1 MAAAKVPVQKAFKIR
16 KSSPEFKKLDR
27 CEKLILST
35 LEEESKL
42 WFKVFDAMNTVQQ
55 EKLYTA
61 RGFSSF
67 TQWVKYFARTELEVQ
82 ESLLWKRLKAGKLLL
97 EYVERKAAKDG
108 EDHEERDIVLDAAK
122 YAISPNCLDLA
133 AKISEGDTAKFDHL
147 VDGVESGTLKNKDL
161 ESAWKTKK
169 QEAKKSADAEQKAD
183 TDPSLPLFNENEIPV
198 VPVIAAD
205 IVAALSSTAWLSD
218 FAGRT
223 EDYRTKMD
231 VRAEFPVY
239 PAGMG
244 EAKKARM
251 MDALVMETFT
261 LDDVLRNQLGLHG
274 VEIKIA
280 KSDIEHDHKWSEYE
294 PFCDFMWLAVTPDLV
309 EDAEKLT
316 TPEWGILVYDKEV
329 KGLKIHRPAKKLKAE
344 LREFTLA
351 TWIRRELG
359 WTK

>member
-1 MAAAKVPVQKAFKIR
+1 MAATKAPAQKAFKIR
-16 KSSPEFKKLDR
+16 KSSPEFKKLKHY
-27 CEKLILST
+27 ENVILST
-35 LEEESKL
+35 LEQESKL
-42 WFKVFDAMNTVQQ
+42 WFKVFNAMNTVQQ
-55 EKLYTA
+55 EKLYIA

-97 EYVERKAAKDG
+97 EYVERKAAKEG
-108 EDHEERDIVLDAAK
+108 EDHEEKDIVLDAEK

-133 AKISEGDTAKFDHL
+133 AKISEGDAQKFDHI
-147 VDGVESGTLKNKDL
+147 VDGVEAGTLKNKDL
-161 ESAWKTKK
+161 EAAWKTKK
-169 QEAKKSADAEQKAD
+169 QEKKESADAEQKAD
-183 TDPSLPLFNENEIPV
+183 TDPSLPLFNEAEVPAAPV
-198 VPVIAAD
+198 TAKD
-205 IVAALSSTAWLSD
+205 IVAALSNTAWLSD
-218 FAGRT
+218 FAGRA
-223 EDYRTKMD
+223 EGSRTRID
-231 VRAEFPVY
+231 VRPEFPVY

-251 MDALVMETFT
+251 MDALVLETFT

-280 KSDIEHDHKWSEYE
+280 QSDLEHDHKWEEYS
-294 PFCDFMWLAVTPDLV
+294 PFCDYMWLAVTDDLV
-309 EDAEKLT
+309 GDAEKLT
-316 TPEWGILVYDKEV
+316 LPEWGILAYDAETKS
-329 KGLKIHRPAKKLKAE
+329 LKIHRLAKKLKAE

>member
-1 MAAAKVPVQKAFKIR
+1 MATTKAVVKKFP
-16 KSSPEFKKLDR
+16 KSSPEYKKLMK
-27 CEKLILST
+27 CEKEILTT

-42 WFKVFDAMNTVQQ
+42 WFRVFNAMNTVQQ
-55 EKLYTA
+55 EKLYVV
-61 RGFSSF
+61 RGFTSF
-67 TQWVKYFARTELEVQ
+67 TQWVKFFARSQLEVQ

-97 EYVERKAAKDG
+97 EYVERKAAKGGD
-108 EDHEERDIVLDAAK
+108 DHEEKNIVLDAAK

-133 AKISEGDTAKFDHL
+133 AKISEGDEQKFDHL
-147 VDGVESGTLKNKDL
+147 VDGVEAGTLKNKDL
-161 ESAWKTKK
+161 EAAWKTKK
-169 QEAKKSADAEQKAD
+169 QEIKESADAEQKAD
-183 TDPSLPLFNENEIPV
+183 TDPSLPLFNENEVPAAPV
-198 VPVIAAD
+198 TAAD
-205 IVAALSSTAWLSD
+205 IVAALSNTAWLSD
-218 FAGRT
+218 FAGRA
-223 EDYRTKMD
+223 EDSRTKMD
-231 VRAEFPVY
+231 VRSEFPVY

-251 MDALVMETFT
+251 MDALVLETFT

-280 KSDIEHDHKWSEYE
+280 QSDLEYDHKWEEYT
-294 PFCDFMWLAVTPDLV
+294 PFCDFMWLAVTADLV

-316 TPEWGILVYDKEV
+316 LPEWGILVYDAETRS
-329 KGLKIHRPAKKLKAE
+329 LKIHRPAKKLKAE

>member
-1 MAAAKVPVQKAFKIR
+1 MAATKAVVKKFP
-16 KSSPEFKKLDR
+16 KSSPEYKRLMK
-27 CEKLILST
+27 CEKEILTT

-42 WFKVFDAMNTVQQ
+42 WFRVFNAMNTVQQ
-55 EKLYTA
+55 EKLYVV
-61 RGFSSF
+61 RGFTSF
-67 TQWVKYFARTELEVQ
+67 TQWVKFFARSQLEVQ

-97 EYVERKAAKDG
+97 EYVERKAAKGGD
-108 EDHEERDIVLDAAK
+108 DHEEKDIVLDAAK

-133 AKISEGDTAKFDHL
+133 AKISEGDKQKFDHL
-147 VDGVESGTLKNKDL
+147 VDGVEAGTLKNKDL
-161 ESAWKTKK
+161 EAAWKTKK
-169 QEAKKSADAEQKAD
+169 QEKKESADAEQKAD
-183 TDPSLPLFNENEIPV
+183 TDPSLPLFNEDEVPAAPV
-198 VPVIAAD
+198 TAAD

-218 FAGRT
+218 FAGRS
-223 EDYRTKMD
+223 EDSRTRMD
-231 VRAEFPVY
+231 VRREFPVY

-274 VEIKIA
+274 VEIKVA
-280 KSDIEHDHKWSEYE
+280 QSDIEHDHKWNEYE
-294 PFCDFMWLAVTPDLV
+294 PFCDFMWLAVTSDLV

-316 TPEWGILVYDKEV
+316 LPEWGILVYDAETRS
-329 KGLKIHRPAKKLKAE
+329 LKIHRPAKKLKAE

>member
-1 MAAAKVPVQKAFKIR
+1 MAATKAVVKKFP
-16 KSSPEFKKLDR
+16 KSSPEYKKLMK
-27 CEKLILST
+27 CEKEILTT

-42 WFKVFDAMNTVQQ
+42 WFRVFNAMNTVQQ
-55 EKLYTA
+55 EKLYVV
-61 RGFSSF
+61 RGFTSF
-67 TQWVKYFARTELEVQ
+67 TQWVKFFARTELEVQ

-97 EYVERKAAKDG
+97 EYVERKAVKGGD
-108 EDHEERDIVLDAAK
+108 DHEDEKDIVLDAAK
-122 YAISPNCLDLA
+122 YAVSPNCLDLA
-133 AKISEGDTAKFDHL
+133 AKIAEGDTEKFDHI
-147 VDGVESGTLKNKDL
+147 VDGVEAGTLKNKDL
-161 ESAWKTKK
+161 EAAWKTKK
-169 QEAKKSADAEQKAD
+169 QEKKESADAEQKAD
-183 TDPSLPLFNENEIPV
+183 TDPSLPLFNKDEVPAAPV
-198 VPVIAAD
+198 TAAD

-218 FAGRT
+218 FAGRA
-223 EDYRTKMD
+223 EDSRTKMD
-231 VRAEFPVY
+231 VRPEFPVY

-251 MDALVMETFT
+251 MDALVLETFT

-280 KSDIEHDHKWSEYE
+280 QSDLEHDHKWGEYE
-294 PFCDFMWLAVTPDLV
+294 PFCDFMWLAVTADLI

-316 TPEWGILVYDKEV
+316 LPEWGILVYDAETRS
-329 KGLKIHRPAKKLKAE
+329 LKIHRPAKKLKAE